1 MITLKIMEVIHA
13 LVDNRLNRRQEERE
27 EEQLQLDPFKVPMI
41 DLALNHPVIP
51 TTSHLQPM
59 VLILD

>member
-1 MITLKIMEVIHA
+1 MITLKIMEAIHV

-27 EEQLQLDPFKVPMI
+27 EEQLRLDPFKVPMI
-41 DLALNHPVIP
+41 DPVLNHPVIP